1 MVDWESIF
9 YMEYYNLNPED
20 KARHELI
27 NPALEKAGWVIQ
39 HFKAA
44 DVCGSKGVAVEFFPM
59 GWGVGEA
66 DYVLFLNGEAVG
78 IVEAKKEGET
88 LVGKEP
94 QTAKYAKGF
103 PKDFRSVDLPLPFIY
118 ETSGN
123 EIRFTSCWDPKPRS
137 REVFNFHTPDE
148 LGAWVKIRKENLRK
162 KLAEMPAIDN
172 PDLWDVQEKAI
183 KNLEES
189 LSGAK
194 PKALIQMATG
204 SGKTFTAVNICYRL
218 IKHANAKRILF
229 LVDRSNLGEQTIQEF
244 QNFVVPRDG
253 RKFTELYNVQHLKIN
268 TIDDV
273 SRVCISTIQR
283 IYSMLKD
290 EKQLD
295 PTCEERSGFEDDH
308 SLEPVP
314 VEYNSKIPISMFDII
329 IIDECHRSIYNL
341 WKQVLDYFDAF
352 LIGLTA
358 TPSKGTIAFFNKN
371 LVMEYTHEEAVT
383 HNINVDFTVYDIR
396 TKITKGGSTIPKGEV
411 IQKRDKRTRRKK
423 WEQLE
428 DEVRYTGDQVDRD
441 VVAKDQIRTI
451 IRTFKERVLT
461 DIFPGRKHVPKTLI
475 YAKDDNHAEE
485 IVQIIREEFNEGNDF
500 AVKITYKTEG
510 EKPENLIR
518 QFRNDF
524 YPRIAVTVDMIAT
537 GTDIKPLE
545 IVFFMRAVRSR
556 NYFEQMK
563 GRGVRVMRND
573 DFMAVTPDAVGK
585 DRFVIVDAV
594 GVTEVRELSD
604 TTPLEQNPT
613 VSFEKLLKSI
623 RFGKPT
629 EDKLSSMAGRLTR
642 LENKLTEDQVKE
654 IRDLTGGKLLS
665 DYAHDFIVAI
675 DEDRI
680 VECVQKEKGHKGQ
693 CENYKPTQKE
703 LKEVVE
709 NRMVEAIKP
718 FVGNGKLMERLP
730 QIKVETEQ
738 ILDDVSVDEIVTVG
752 YSPIATEKAR
762 GVIKSFKEFIEK
774 NKNELDALQV
784 FYSTKKLH
792 WKALKELAKNI
803 ETPPYCLTPAKIW
816 QAYKQLENSK
826 VHGLSRNKIAD
837 FVSLLKYELGKE
849 NELEPFTDT
858 VDKRF
863 SIWLSEQKAM
873 GAQFT
878 QEQLIWLEKIKNH
891 IAESIE
897 ITTDDF
903 EYTPFDQMGGLG
915 KASKVFGNRF
925 HRIIEELSKKLV
937 A

>member
-1 MVDWESIF
+1 MAYE
-9 YMEYYNLNPED
+9 NLYPED
-20 KARHELI
+20 KARHKLI
-27 NPALEKAGWVIQ
+27 NPALEKAGWAIQ

-44 DVCGSKGVAVEFFPM
+44 NVFGSKCVAVEFFPM

-66 DYVLFLNGEAVG
+66 DYVLFVNGEAVG

-103 PKDFRSVDLPLPFIY
+103 PRDFRSVDLPLPFVY
-118 ETSGN
+118 ETSGS
-123 EIRFTSCWDPKPRS
+123 EIRFTNCWDPKPRS
-137 REVFNFHTPDE
+137 REVFHFHTPDE
-148 LGAWVKIRKENLRK
+148 MESWVKAGKENLRK
-162 KLAEMPAIDN
+162 KLTELPPIDN
-172 PDLWDVQEKAI
+172 PNLWEVQEKAI
-183 KNLEES
+183 KNLDES
-189 LSGAK
+189 LAGAK

-218 IKHANAKRILF
+218 VKHANAKRILF
-229 LVDRSNLGEQTIQEF
+229 LVDRGNLGEQTLQEF
-244 QNFVVPRDG
+244 QNFVVPKDG
-253 RKFTELYNVQHLKIN
+253 RKFTDLYNVQHLKTN

-283 IYSMLKD
+283 IYSMLKG
-290 EKQLD
+290 EQQLD
-295 PTCEERSGFEDDH
+295 PTCEERSGFEDDY
-308 SLEPVP
+308 SLEPAP
-314 VEYNSKIPISMFDII
+314 VEYDPKIPISMFDVI
-329 IIDECHRSIYNL
+329 IIDECHRSIYKL

-358 TPSKGTIAFFNKN
+358 TPSKSTIAFFKKN

-396 TKITKGGSTIPKGEV
+396 TKITKDGSTIPKGEV
-411 IQKRDKRTRRKK
+411 VQKRDKRTRRKK
-423 WEQLE
+423 WEQLD
-428 DEVRYTGDQVDRD
+428 DEVKYTSEQVDID

-485 IVQIIREEFNEGNDF
+485 IVQIIREEFDEGNDF

-524 YPRIAVTVDMIAT
+524 YPRIVVTVDMIAT

-545 IVFFMRAVRSR
+545 IVFFMRTVKSR

-573 DFMAVTPDAVGK
+573 DFMAVTPDAVSK
-585 DRFVIVDAV
+585 ERFVIVDAV
-594 GVTEVRELSD
+594 GVTEVEELSD
-604 TTPLEQNPT
+604 TSPLEQNPT

-629 EDKLSSMAGRLTR
+629 KDKLSSMAGRLTR
-642 LENKLTEDQVKE
+642 LENKLTEDQIKE
-654 IRDLTGGKLLS
+654 IHEITGGKSLS
-665 DYAHDFIVAI
+665 DFAHDFIVAI
-675 DEDRI
+675 DEGRTM
-680 VECVQKEKGHKGQ
+680 EQVQKEKGKK
-693 CENYKPTQKE
+693 ETYEKYKPTQKE
-703 LKEVVE
+703 MDEAAQK
-709 NRMVEAIKP
+709 RMVEAIKP
-718 FVGNGKLMERLP
+718 FVGNGNLMERLP
-730 QIKVETEQ
+730 QIKAETEQ
-738 ILDDVSVDEIVTVG
+738 IIDDVSVDEVITAG
-752 YSPIATEKAR
+752 YSPIATEKAK
-762 GVIKSFKEFIEK
+762 GIIKSFKEFIEK
-774 NKNELDALQV
+774 NKDDLDALQV
-784 FYSTKKLH
+784 FYSSKRLH
-792 WKALKELAKNI
+792 WKDLKDLAQKI

-816 QAYKQLENSK
+816 QAYKQLESAK
-826 VHGLSRNKIAD
+826 VHGQSRNKVAD
-837 FVSLLKYELGKE
+837 FVSLLKFELGKE
-849 NELEPFTDT
+849 NELEPFTDS

-863 SIWLSEQKAM
+863 SRWLSEQRAM

-878 QEQLIWLEKIKNH
+878 QEQLRWLEKIKNH
-891 IAESIE
+891 IAESVE

-903 EYTPFDQMGGLG
+903 EYAPFDQMGGLG
-915 KASKVFGNRF
+915 KASKVFGNQF
-925 HRIIEELSKKLV
+925 SKIIEELSEELV

>member
-1 MVDWESIF
+1 MVYEKF
-9 YMEYYNLNPED
+9 YPED

-27 NPALEKAGWVIQ
+27 NPALEKAGWTTQ

-44 DVCGSKGVAVEFFPM
+44 NVFGSKGVAVEFFPM

-66 DYVLFLNGEAVG
+66 DYVLFVNGEAVG
-78 IVEAKKEGET
+78 ILEAKKEGET

-94 QTAKYAKGF
+94 QSAKYAKGF
-103 PKDFRSVDLPLPFIY
+103 PKDFRSVDLPLPFVY
-118 ETSGN
+118 ETSGS
-123 EIRFTSCWDPKPRS
+123 EIRFTNCWDPKPRS
-137 REVFNFHTPDE
+137 REVFHFHTPDE
-148 LGAWVKIRKENLRK
+148 LETWVKTGKETLRK
-162 KLAEMPAIDN
+162 KFTELPPIDN
-172 PDLWDVQEKAI
+172 PNLWDVQKKAI
-183 KNLEES
+183 GNLEDS
-189 LSGAK
+189 LAGAK
-194 PKALIQMATG
+194 PRALIQMATG
-204 SGKTFTAVNICYRL
+204 SGKTFTAVDICYRL
-218 IKHANAKRILF
+218 VRHANAKRILF

-244 QNFVVPRDG
+244 QNFIVPKDG
-253 RKFTELYNVQHLKIN
+253 RKFVDLYNVQHLKTN

-283 IYSMLKD
+283 VYSMLKG
-290 EKQLD
+290 EKQFD
-295 PTCEERSGFEDDH
+295 PAFEERSGFEDDY
-308 SLEPVP
+308 SLEPAP
-314 VEYNSKIPISMFDII
+314 VEYNPKIPISMFDVI

-358 TPSKGTIAFFNKN
+358 TPSKSTIAFFKKN

-396 TKITKGGSTIPKGEV
+396 TRITKDGSTIPKGEV
-411 IQKRDKRTRRKK
+411 VQKRDKRTRRKK
-423 WEQLE
+423 WEQLD
-428 DEVRYTGDQVDRD
+428 DEVKYTSEQVDID

-485 IVQIIREEFNEGNDF
+485 IVQIIREEFDEGNDF

-524 YPRIAVTVDMIAT
+524 YPRIAVTVDMITT

-545 IVFFMRAVRSR
+545 IVFFMRAVKSR

-573 DFMAVTPDAVGK
+573 DFMAVTPDAVSK
-585 DRFVIVDAV
+585 ERFVIVDAV
-594 GVTEVRELSD
+594 GVTEVEELSD
-604 TTPLEQNPT
+604 TSPLEQNPT

-629 EDKLSSMAGRLTR
+629 KDKLSSMAGRLTR
-642 LENKLTEDQVKE
+642 LENKLTEDQIKE
-654 IRDLTGGKLLS
+654 IHELTGGKSLS
-665 DYAHDFIVAI
+665 DFAHDFIVAI
-675 DEDRI
+675 DEDRTM
-680 VECVQKEKGHKGQ
+680 EQVQKEKGKKDTYA
-693 CENYKPTQKE
+693 EYKPTQKE
-703 LKEVVE
+703 LDEVTQK
-709 NRMVEAIKP
+709 RMVEAIKP

-730 QIKVETEQ
+730 QIKAETEQ
-738 ILDDVSVDEIVTVG
+738 IIDDVSVDEVITAG

-762 GVIKSFKEFIEK
+762 GIIKSFKEFIDK
-774 NKNELDALQV
+774 NKDELDALQV
-784 FYSTKKLH
+784 FYSSKRLH
-792 WKALKELAKNI
+792 WKDLKELAKKI

-816 QAYKQLENSK
+816 QAYKQLESSK
-826 VHGLSRNKIAD
+826 VHGHSRNKIAD
-837 FVSLLKYELGKE
+837 FVSLLKFELGKE
-849 NELEPFTDT
+849 EELEPFTDS

-863 SIWLSEQKAM
+863 SRWLSEQRAM

-878 QEQLIWLEKIKNH
+878 QEQLRWLEKIKNH
-891 IAESIE
+891 IAESVE

-903 EYTPFDQMGGLG
+903 EYAPFDQMGGLG
-915 KASKVFGNRF
+915 KASKVFGNQF
-925 HRIIEELSKKLV
+925 NKIIEELSEELV

>member
-1 MVDWESIF
+1 MPYEDI
-9 YMEYYNLNPED
+9 YPED

-27 NPALEKAGWVIQ
+27 NPALVKAGWQIQ
-39 HFKAA
+39 YFKTAN
-44 DVCGSKGVAVEFFPM
+44 VFGSKGVAVEYFPM

-66 DYVLFLNGEAVG
+66 DYVLFVNGEAAG
-78 IVEAKKEGET
+78 IIEAKKEGET

-94 QTAKYAKGF
+94 QSAKYSKGF
-103 PKDFRSVDLPLPFIY
+103 PKDFRSVDLPLPFVY
-118 ETSGN
+118 ETSGS
-123 EIRFTSCWDPKPRS
+123 EIRFTNCWDPKHRS
-137 REVFNFHTPDE
+137 REIFHFYTPDE
-148 LGAWVKIRKENLRK
+148 LEAWIKAGRENLRK
-162 KLAEMPAIDN
+162 RLVDLPSIDN
-172 PDLWDVQEKAI
+172 PNLWEVQKKAI
-183 KNLEES
+183 ANLEES
-189 LSGAK
+189 LKGAK

-229 LVDRSNLGEQTIQEF
+229 LVDRGNLGEQTLQEF
-244 QNFVVPRDG
+244 QSFIVPKDG
-253 RKFTELYNVQHLKIN
+253 RKFTDLYNVQHLKSN

-283 IYSMLKD
+283 IYSMLKG

-295 PTCEERSGFEDDH
+295 PVCEEHSGFEDDY
-308 SLEPVP
+308 SLEPAP
-314 VEYNSKIPISMFDII
+314 VEFNPKIPISTFDVII
-329 IIDECHRSIYNL
+329 VDECHRSIYNL
-341 WKQVLDYFDAF
+341 WKQVLDYFDVF
-352 LIGLTA
+352 LVGLTA
-358 TPSKGTIAFFNKN
+358 TPSKSTIAFFNKN

-383 HNINVDFTVYDIR
+383 NNINVDFTVYDIR

-411 IQKRDKRTRRKK
+411 VQKRDKRTRRKK

-428 DEVRYTGDQVDRD
+428 DEVKYTSEQVDRD
-441 VVAKDQIRTI
+441 VVSKDQIRTI

-485 IVQIIREEFNEGNDF
+485 IVQIIREEFDEGNDF

-573 DFMAVTPDAVGK
+573 DFMAVTPDAVAK
-585 DRFVIVDAV
+585 ERFVIVDAV
-594 GVTEVRELSD
+594 GVTDVEELSD
-604 TTPLEQNPT
+604 TSPLEQNPT

-629 EDKLSSMAGRLTR
+629 EDKLSSMAGRLIR
-642 LENKLTEDQVKE
+642 LENKLAEDQIKE
-654 IRDLTGGKLLS
+654 IHDLTGGKSLS
-665 DYAHDFIVAI
+665 DFAHDFVVAI

-680 VECVQKEKGHKGQ
+680 AEQVQKEKGTAGAY
-693 CENYKPTQKE
+693 EDYKPTKKE
-703 LKEVVE
+703 LEETAQK
-709 NRMVEAIKP
+709 RMIEAIKP

-730 QIKVETEQ
+730 QIKAETEQ
-738 ILDDVSVDEIVTVG
+738 IIDDVSVDEVITAG
-752 YSPIATEKAR
+752 YSPIATDKAR
-762 GVIKSFKEFIEK
+762 GIIKSFKEFIEK
-774 NKNELDALQV
+774 NKDELDALQV
-784 FYSTKKLH
+784 FYSNKKLH
-792 WKALKELAKNI
+792 WKALKELAKKI

-816 QAYKQLENSK
+816 QAYKQLESTK
-826 VHGLSRNKIAD
+826 VHGASRNKIAD
-837 FVSLLKYELGKE
+837 FVSLLKFELGKE
-849 NELEPFTDT
+849 NELEPFTDS

-863 SIWLSEQKAM
+863 SRWLSEQRAM
-873 GAQFT
+873 GVQFN
-878 QEQLIWLEKIKNH
+878 QEQLRWLEKIKNH

-897 ITTDDF
+897 ITADDF
-903 EYTPFDQMGGLG
+903 EYAPFDQMGGLG
-915 KASKVFGNRF
+915 KASKVFGNQF
-925 HRIIEELSKKLV
+925 EKIMEELSEELV

>member
-1 MVDWESIF
+1 MLYE
-9 YMEYYNLNPED
+9 NLYPED

-27 NPALEKAGWVIQ
+27 NPALIKAGWAIQ

-44 DVCGSKGVAVEFFPM
+44 NVFGSKGVAVEYFPM

-66 DYVLFLNGEAVG
+66 DYVLFVNGEAAG

-103 PKDFRSVDLPLPFIY
+103 PKDFRSVDLPLPFVY
-118 ETSGN
+118 ETSGS
-123 EIRFTSCWDPKPRS
+123 EIRFTNCWDPKPRS
-137 REVFNFHTPDE
+137 REVFHFHTPDE
-148 LGAWVKIRKENLRK
+148 LEAWIKVGKENLRK
-162 KLAEMPAIDN
+162 KLTELPAIDN
-172 PDLWDVQEKAI
+172 PGLWDVQKKAI

-229 LVDRSNLGEQTIQEF
+229 LVDRGNLGDQTLQEF
-244 QNFVVPRDG
+244 QNFVVPKDG
-253 RKFTELYNVQHLKIN
+253 RKFTELYNVQHLKTN

-283 IYSMLKD
+283 VYSMLKG

-295 PTCEERSGFEDDH
+295 PTCEERSGFEDDY
-308 SLEPVP
+308 SLEPAP
-314 VEYNSKIPISMFDII
+314 VEYNPKIPISMFDVI

-352 LIGLTA
+352 LLGLTA

-383 HNINVDFTVYDIR
+383 QNINVDFTVYDIR
-396 TKITKGGSTIPKGEV
+396 TKITKDGSTIPKGEV
-411 IQKRDKRTRRKK
+411 VQKRDKRTRRKK

-428 DEVRYTGDQVDRD
+428 DDVKYTGDQVDRD

-573 DFMAVTPDAVGK
+573 DFMAVTPDAVAK
-585 DRFVIVDAV
+585 ERFVIVDAV
-594 GVTEVRELSD
+594 GVTEVDGLSD
-604 TTPLEQNPT
+604 TASLEQNPA
-613 VSFEKLLKSI
+613 VSFEKLLKSL

-642 LENKLTEDQVKE
+642 LENKLTEDQIKE
-654 IRDLTGGKLLS
+654 IRDLTGGKSLS

-680 VECVQKEKGHKGQ
+680 VDHVQKEKGHKDRYK
-693 CENYKPTQKE
+693 EYKPTQKE
-703 LKEVVE
+703 LTEATEK
-709 NRMVEAIKP
+709 RMVEAIKP

-730 QIKVETEQ
+730 QLKAETEQ
-738 ILDDVSVDEIVTVG
+738 ILDDVSVDEVLTAG

-762 GVIKSFKEFIEK
+762 SVIKSFKEFIEK
-774 NKNELDALQV
+774 NKDELDALQV
-784 FYSTKKLH
+784 FYSSKKLH
-792 WKALKELAKNI
+792 WKALKELAKKI
-803 ETPPYCLTPAKIW
+803 ETPPYCLTTSKIW
-816 QAYKQLENSK
+816 QAYKQLESSK

-837 FVSLLKYELGKE
+837 FVSLLKFELGKE
-849 NELEPFTDT
+849 NELEPFTDS

-863 SIWLSEQKAM
+863 GRWLSEQRAM
-873 GAQFT
+873 GVQFT
-878 QEQLIWLEKIKNH
+878 NEQLRWLEKIKNH

-903 EYTPFDQMGGLG
+903 EYAPFDQMGGLG
-915 KASKVFGNRF
+915 KASKVFGDRF
-925 HRIIEELSKKLV
+925 DGIIEELSKELV

>member
-1 MVDWESIF
+1 MPYEDI
-9 YMEYYNLNPED
+9 YPED

-27 NPALEKAGWVIQ
+27 NPALVKAGWQIQ
-39 HFKAA
+39 HFKTAN
-44 DVCGSKGVAVEFFPM
+44 VFGSKGVAVEYFPM

-66 DYVLFLNGEAVG
+66 DYVLFVNGEAAG
-78 IVEAKKEGET
+78 IIEAKKEGET

-94 QTAKYAKGF
+94 QSAKYSKGF
-103 PKDFRSVDLPLPFIY
+103 PKDFRSVDLPLPFVY
-118 ETSGN
+118 ETSGS
-123 EIRFTSCWDPKPRS
+123 EIRFTNCWDPKPRS
-137 REVFNFHTPDE
+137 REIFHFHTSDE
-148 LGAWVKIRKENLRK
+148 LEAWTKAGRENLRK
-162 KLAEMPAIDN
+162 RLVDLPSIDN
-172 PDLWDVQEKAI
+172 PNLWEVQKKAI
-183 KNLEES
+183 ANLEES
-189 LSGAK
+189 LKGAK

-229 LVDRSNLGEQTIQEF
+229 LVDRGNLGEQTLQEF
-244 QNFVVPRDG
+244 QGFIVPKDG
-253 RKFTELYNVQHLKIN
+253 RKFTDLYNVQHLKSN

-283 IYSMLKD
+283 IYSMLKG

-295 PTCEERSGFEDDH
+295 PVCEEHSGFENDY
-308 SLEPVP
+308 SLEPAP
-314 VEYNSKIPISMFDII
+314 VEFNPKIPISTFDVII
-329 IIDECHRSIYNL
+329 VDECHRSIYNL
-341 WKQVLDYFDAF
+341 WKQVLDYFDVF
-352 LIGLTA
+352 LVGLTA
-358 TPSKGTIAFFNKN
+358 TPSKSTIAFFNKN

-383 HNINVDFTVYDIR
+383 NNINVDFTVYDIR

-411 IQKRDKRTRRKK
+411 VQKRDKRTRRKK

-428 DEVRYTGDQVDRD
+428 DEVKYTSEQVDRD
-441 VVAKDQIRTI
+441 VVSKDQIRTI

-485 IVQIIREEFNEGNDF
+485 IVQIIREEFDEGNDF

-573 DFMAVTPDAVGK
+573 DFMAVTPDAVAK
-585 DRFVIVDAV
+585 ERFVIVDAV
-594 GVTEVRELSD
+594 GVTDVEELSD
-604 TTPLEQNPT
+604 TSPLEQNPT

-642 LENKLTEDQVKE
+642 LENKLAEDQIKE
-654 IRDLTGGKLLS
+654 IHDLTGGKSLS
-665 DYAHDFIVAI
+665 DFAHDFVVAI

-680 VECVQKEKGHKGQ
+680 AEQVQKENGKAGAY
-693 CENYKPTQKE
+693 EDYKPTKKDLEETAQK
-703 LKEVVE
+703 
-709 NRMVEAIKP
+709 RMIEAIKP

-730 QIKVETEQ
+730 QIKAETEQ
-738 ILDDVSVDEIVTVG
+738 IIDDVSVDEVITAG
-752 YSPIATEKAR
+752 YSPIATDKAR
-762 GVIKSFKEFIEK
+762 GIIKSFKEFIEK
-774 NKNELDALQV
+774 NKDELDALQV
-784 FYSTKKLH
+784 FYSNKKLH
-792 WKALKELAKNI
+792 WKALKELAKKI

-816 QAYKQLENSK
+816 QAYKQLESTK
-826 VHGLSRNKIAD
+826 VHGASRNKIAD
-837 FVSLLKYELGKE
+837 FVSLLKFELGKE
-849 NELEPFTDT
+849 NELEPFTDS

-863 SIWLSEQKAM
+863 SRWLSEQRAM
-873 GAQFT
+873 GVQFN
-878 QEQLIWLEKIKNH
+878 QEQLRWLEKIKNH

-903 EYTPFDQMGGLG
+903 EYAPFDQMGGLG
-915 KASKVFGNRF
+915 KVSKVFGNQF
-925 HRIIEELSKKLV
+925 EKIMEELSEELV